1 MSPPRHP
8 VRLRRVSRKSVARA
22 IEAILLVALLCW
34 TGSLAARV
42 ARGGLPGTIR
52 AVGPSGATGRMVF
65 SDRAETAVE
74 ARGRGLVLWW
84 KESPVPLTR
93 EQAQEL
99 TGFLLAPRSP
109 AAPATLVAGQWSFRA
124 TDSPGG
130 TGDVRLARRIGD
142 SAEIG
147 YAITGAEAAE
157 IARLLYLALGGR

>member
-8 VRLRRVSRKSVARA
+8 AWLRRVSRKSVARA

-34 TGSLAARV
+34 TGFLAARV

-52 AVGPSGATGRMVF
+52 AAGPAGATGRMVF
-65 SDRAETAVE
+65 SDRAEAAVE

-93 EQAQEL
+93 EQAREL
-99 TGFLLAPRSP
+99 AGVLLAPRSP
-109 AAPATLVAGQWSFRA
+109 AAPATLVAGEWSFRA
-124 TDSPGG
+124 TDPPGG
-130 TGDVRLARRIGD
+130 TGAFRLVRRIGD
-142 SAEIG
+142 AAEIG
-147 YAITGAEAAE
+147 YAITGADAAE